1 MVLPK
6 IAGEAAR
13 ILAMALR
20 NQAAKE
26 AAKKAALIKKAK
38 GLKSPSYDW
47 TGKLNTRTKR
57 PDIVGTGKRRG
68 VTSND
73 RLVERSRTRKVRDT
87 TRTRTQ
93 IQRAILPRSRP
104 KPKPRTNRPTRTTP
118 TPSRRMNQA
127 ANGTTLRK
135 TRPAPTRRR
144 SKRGSMYG

>member
-20 NQAAKE
+20 NQAIKE
-26 AAKKAALIKKAK
+26 AAKKKLLIKKAK

-47 TGKLNTRTKR
+47 TGKLNTSTRR
-57 PDIVGTGKRRG
+57 SSIVGTGKRRG

-87 TRTRTQ
+87 ARTRTQ
-93 IQRAILPRSRP
+93 IQRAIVPRP
-104 KPKPRTNRPTRTTP
+104 KPKPRPNRPTRTTP
-118 TPSRRMNQA
+118 APSRRMNQA

>member
-20 NQAAKE
+20 NQAIKE
-26 AAKKAALIKKAK
+26 AAKKKLLIKKAK

-47 TGKLNTRTKR
+47 TGKLNTSTRR
-57 PDIVGTGKRRG
+57 SSIVGTGKRRG

-87 TRTRTQ
+87 ARTRTQ
-93 IQRAILPRSRP
+93 IQRVIVPRTRP
-104 KPKPRTNRPTRTTP
+104 KPKPRPDRPTRTTT

-127 ANGTTLRK
+127 ANGTPLRK
-135 TRPAPTRRR
+135 TRPAPTKRRR
-144 SKRGSMYG
+144 KRGSMYG

>member
-26 AAKKAALIKKAK
+26 AAKKTALIKKAK

-47 TGKLNTRTKR
+47 TGKLNTSTKR
-57 PDIVGTGKRRG
+57 SSIVGTGKRRG

-87 TRTRTQ
+87 ARTRTQ
-93 IQRAILPRSRP
+93 IQRAIVPRP
-104 KPKPRTNRPTRTTP
+104 KPKPRPNRPTRTTP
-118 TPSRRMNQA
+118 APSRRMNQA